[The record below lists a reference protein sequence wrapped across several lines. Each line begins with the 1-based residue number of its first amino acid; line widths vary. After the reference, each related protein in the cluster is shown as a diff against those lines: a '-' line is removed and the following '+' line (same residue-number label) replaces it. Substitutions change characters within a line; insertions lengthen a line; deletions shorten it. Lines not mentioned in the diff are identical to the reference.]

1 MAADSNPRASGTV
14 RATELHDLIAAFA
27 AIGSTGDG
35 GVCRLAATPLD
46 QAARDLFRREIDD
59 RGLLARVD
67 PIGNMFGVAMLA
79 PESPDVVIVGSH
91 LDTQPTGGR
100 FDGIYGVL
108 AGLLAVRALRDR
120 AIAEPGRA
128 RRNLAV
134 ANWTNEEGARFQPS
148 LTGSSV
154 FAGILALE
162 DAYALQDGDGISL
175 GDVLAA
181 IDYRGSS
188 PLDLQPVRYVELH
201 VEQGDRLERAGADIA
216 AVSGAWAARKI
227 SVVFEG
233 EASHTG
239 PMPMAS
245 RRDAMRAAARA
256 IEALYD
262 EVERENAGAHA
273 SAARISVYPNSPNVV
288 AARVRVW
295 FEIRHEDEAVVLVIG
310 SRFLE
315 RVKRESALLGV
326 GVSFAADE
334 LRGTALLDSAGVDVV
349 RGVVHDLG
357 LKALTLQTI
366 AGHDALAIQKR
377 IPASLIFVPSRG
389 GLSHNPREFTDL
401 EALDKGYAV
410 LVETLWRMATAES

>member
-1 MAADSNPRASGTV
+1 MLNPA
-14 RATELHDLIAAFA
+14 
-27 AIGSTGDG
+27 
-35 GVCRLAATPLD
+35 
-46 QAARDLFRREIDD
+46 
-59 RGLLARVD
+59 
-67 PIGNMFGVAMLA
+67 
-79 PESPDVVIVGSH
+79 SPDVVIAGSH

-108 AGLLAVRALRDR
+108 AGLLAVQALRDR
-120 AIAEPGRA
+120 AIAEPGKA

-162 DAYALQDGDGISL
+162 EAYAFRDGDGISL
-175 GDVLAA
+175 GDALAA

-188 PLDLQPVRYVELH
+188 PLDLRPVRYVELH
-201 VEQGDRLERAGADIA
+201 VEQGDRLERAAADIA

-262 EVERENAGAHA
+262 EVERENAGVHA

-295 FEIRHEDEAVVLVIG
+295 FEIRHEDEAVVLAV
-310 SRFLE
+310 SNRFLE
-315 RVKRESALLGV
+315 RVKRGSALLGV
-326 GVSFAADE
+326 GISIVADE
-334 LRGTALLDSAGVDVV
+334 LRGTALLDSAGIDVV
-349 RGVVHDLG
+349 RGVVRDLG
-357 LKALTLQTI
+357 LKALTLQTV

-377 IPASLIFVPSRG
+377 IPASLIFVPSQG
-389 GLSHNPREFTDL
+389 GLSHNPRELTAP

-410 LVETLWRMATAES
+410 LVETLWRMATTES